1 MNTESFGNVALLDHM
16 KLGVVVHTSTQP
28 SGDGGRRNRSL
39 GHPWLHE
46 FKASESEAIRD
57 IVSREKN
64 SPEIPMKQWTHSQR
78 HKSSPERGTLP
89 VCVDQYLEEKHLGQ
103 LLLVSGCW
111 FLPSMVLLG
120 RILLGPLHLPSL
132 SEIPVYRLCA
142 CPIFLA
148 APVPLTRWPFA
159 FTSQSHLLIWLS
171 YFQRSLSLFW
181 IFPHLLLKPTASQ
194 PGSLCEICY
203 PTYSQG
209 IGSRDG
215 DN

>member
-89 VCVDQYLEEKHLGQ
+89 VCADQYLEEKHLGQ

-120 RILLGPLHLPSL
+120 SILLGHFISPLWARSLSTVCVRVPSSTPLQFLLHGGPLPSL
-132 SEIPVYRLCA
+132 HNHIYWFDS
-142 CPIFLA
+142 PIFKD
-148 APVPLTRWPFA
+148 PWVCSGSF
-159 FTSQSHLLIWLS
+159 H
-171 YFQRSLSLFW
+171 
-181 IFPHLLLKPTASQ
+181 IF
-194 PGSLCEICY
+194 Y
-203 PTYSQG
+203 
-209 IGSRDG
+209 
-215 DN
+215 